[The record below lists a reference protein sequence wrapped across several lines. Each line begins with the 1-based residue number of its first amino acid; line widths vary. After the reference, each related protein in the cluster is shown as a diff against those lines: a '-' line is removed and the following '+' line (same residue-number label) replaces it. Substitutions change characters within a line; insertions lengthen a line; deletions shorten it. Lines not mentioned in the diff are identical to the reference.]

1 MQKNSRFPR
10 WLSGKEFTCQCRRHK
25 RCRFDPRV
33 GKIPWSRK
41 WQPDPVFVSGK
52 FHGQRFLGDYCPWGH
67 EESDTIEHTHISTP
81 TPVAISS
88 GSAQRGWAKMPIS
101 HFPWKKLDCTLS
113 QLLPEGQPLTSLHS
127 TADCNPLGH
136 WKVLAYPQPCWQA
149 YGEEGTLIQYWWEC
163 NLVKNSGKHCGG
175 SLRN

>member
-1 MQKNSRFPR
+1 MLSRVQLFAAPWTIAHQAPLSMAFSWHWYWRGLPFPTPGHLPDPEIKPASLVSPALAGRFFTTEPPGKASLSVLYVDIVGLPR
-10 WLSGKEFTCQCRRHK
+10 WHNGKEFTCQCRRHK

-101 HFPWKKLDCTLS
+101 HFP
-113 QLLPEGQPLTSLHS
+113 
-127 TADCNPLGH
+127 
-136 WKVLAYPQPCWQA
+136 
-149 YGEEGTLIQYWWEC
+149 
-163 NLVKNSGKHCGG
+163 
-175 SLRN
+175 